1 MLIKKMRQVVE
12 GPCDLTNKGWGRFTF
27 WLFKAALFNLIPNF
41 CSFYGDEVHILLFTK
56 LLPYAINKQ
65 R

>member
-12 GPCDLTNKGWGRFTF
+12 GPCDLTNKGWDGFTL
-27 WLFKAALFNLIPNF
+27 WLFKAALFNLIQNF
-41 CSFYGDEVHILLFTK
+41 CSFYGDEAHILLFTK
-56 LLPYAINKQ
+56 LLPYVINRQ